1 MLAIDKT
8 NAMGI
13 KKIAHTALN
22 RAIRGAQF
30 EIQREAKANSA
41 QAEDRVPN
49 IDDYNEL
56 VMNER
61 HEQTD
66 DVRLLGPVGHTRKY
80 TDWKQFMHLYIGLAG
95 ELAALQEP
103 WALVQD
109 PAAYFDFV
117 YAENQKPF
125 IGEAKMEQ
133 LKQLSKACNVPLAEV
148 VKGEQEATLIGNGKI
163 RENRALILGK
173 LSEVTGCGMTEINC
187 FEQHEQAALLGAFI
201 REMDSRKSS
210 YVLKGHASRN
220 PEGWANVMLMEASI
234 VEAKQE
240 LQAVSAVGS
249 EAA

>member
-1 MLAIDKT
+1 MLSIDKT

-22 RAIRGAQF
+22 RAIRGAMF

-41 QAEDRVPN
+41 QAEDRVPT

-61 HEQTD
+61 HEQTTD
-66 DVRLLGPVGHTRKY
+66 IRLQGPVGHTKHY

-117 YAENQKPF
+117 YADNSKVF
-125 IGEAKMEQ
+125 IGDAKMEQ
-133 LKQLSKACNVPLAEV
+133 LRQISKSCNISLADV
-148 VKGEQEATLIGNGKI
+148 VKGEQEAHLQANGKI
-163 RENRALILGK
+163 RENRALILDK
-173 LSEVTGCGMTEINC
+173 LSQVTGSGMTEINC
-187 FEQHEQAALLGAFI
+187 FEQHEQAVLLEAFI
-201 REMDSRKSS
+201 REMDTRKHK
-210 YVLKGHASRN
+210 YVAAGHASRN

-234 VEAKQE
+234 VEAKSE
-240 LQAVSAVGS
+240 LSAVSEVGQ
-249 EAA
+249 AA